1 MEKNSDPNLVLH
13 FQIEKLSFKVVV
25 NQISLSFF
33 KLKKKIIFQI
43 LWMKS
48 TEILMLNMWRWNRI
62 NYFCFIIDERT
73 GLYFNDFGTFLSH
86 LIEVEMQL
94 HFRHQERRRGW
105 KVLLKLST
113 LRSDW
118 EKPFALPHHP
128 SNTEKYVRIVPAVT
142 LSAFT
147 HTFKYFIACAF
158 WMDSNTI
165 WNTFEHLHLIFRMA
179 MHNLRGNTH

>member
-1 MEKNSDPNLVLH
+1 
-13 FQIEKLSFKVVV
+13 
-25 NQISLSFF
+25 
-33 KLKKKIIFQI
+33 
-43 LWMKS
+43 MKS

-118 EKPFALPHHP
+118 EKLFALPHHP
-128 SNTEKYVRIVPAVT
+128 STARSTYIPSTSCSYTECIYTHLNTSLLVHFEWIQIQFET
-142 LSAFT
+142 LSST
-147 HTFKYFIACAF
+147 CIQ
-158 WMDSNTI
+158 
-165 WNTFEHLHLIFRMA
+165 FRSA
-179 MHNLRGNTH
+179 